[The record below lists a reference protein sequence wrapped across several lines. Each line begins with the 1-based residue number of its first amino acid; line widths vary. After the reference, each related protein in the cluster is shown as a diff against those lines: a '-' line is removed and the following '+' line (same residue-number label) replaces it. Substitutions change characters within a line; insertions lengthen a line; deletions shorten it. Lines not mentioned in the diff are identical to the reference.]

1 MNRIFVIIAIVIP
14 QSLMAAQTSTY
25 SGQESRVIKSLSEQE
40 IESLSSGDGMGFAM
54 AAELNHYPGPRHVL
68 MLSGELRLT
77 ASQQFRTQALYDDM
91 RGDAVLLGRELLHAE
106 EELDQLFSGE
116 TVIAESL
123 EKTLQNIGHLRA
135 KLRFVH
141 LEAHL
146 QQREILNSYQR
157 DSYDQLRG
165 YRNHTSIHD
174 PQIHDHN

>member
-1 MNRIFVIIAIVIP
+1 MNRIFVIMAIVIP

-40 IESLSSGDGMGFAM
+40 IESLRTGNGMGFAK

-68 MLSGELRLT
+68 MLAGELRLT
-77 ASQQFRTQALYDDM
+77 VSQQSRTQALYDDM

-116 TVIAESL
+116 TVNAESL

-146 QQREILNSYQR
+146 QQSEILDSYQR

-174 PQIHDHN
+174 PQIHDHK

>member
-1 MNRIFVIIAIVIP
+1 MNRISVIIAIVIP

-40 IESLSSGDGMGFAM
+40 IESLRSGDGMGFAK

-68 MLSGELRLT
+68 MLAGELRLT
-77 ASQQFRTQALYDDM
+77 VSQQFGTQALYDDM
-91 RGDAVLLGRELLHAE
+91 RGDAVLLGRKLLHAE

-116 TVIAESL
+116 TVDAESL

-146 QQREILNSYQR
+146 QQREILKSYQR
-157 DSYDQLRG
+157 DRYDQLRG
-165 YRNHTSIHD
+165 YRNRTSIHD